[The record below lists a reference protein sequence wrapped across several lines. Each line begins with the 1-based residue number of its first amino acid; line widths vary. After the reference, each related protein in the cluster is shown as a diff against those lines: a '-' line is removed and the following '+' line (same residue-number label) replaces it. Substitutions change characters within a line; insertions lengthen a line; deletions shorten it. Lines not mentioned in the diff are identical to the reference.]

1 MITSTQRRE
10 QFCSNLFVVF
20 DVGVLL
26 SGTFHS
32 ACSLILPNTDYGI
45 FFSCLSWCLVL
56 SVALILSVSAEI
68 SLTEI
73 QVSEQ
78 FKY

>member
-45 FFSCLSWCLVL
+45 FFLLSLMVPSLVGGL
-56 SVALILSVSAEI
+56 AFNC
-68 SLTEI
+68 
-73 QVSEQ
+73 QC
-78 FKY
+78 